1 MKCDYFNGL
10 LMFKYLAMFF
20 RMLKRSCFSMD
31 KYLVTSFKRSC
42 KSPRLRDQLMKNDIP
57 CVSSVADERCD
68 VAMIQLVDLV
78 EEQRIASLLVIRI
91 EAVDDVPHHEE
102 SRIVVIQRLAD
113 TEVLALRELVVSQML
128 GFGLECD
135 GRRGGHTS

>member
-1 MKCDYFNGL
+1 
-10 LMFKYLAMFF
+10 
-20 RMLKRSCFSMD
+20 
-31 KYLVTSFKRSC
+31 
-42 KSPRLRDQLMKNDIP
+42 
-57 CVSSVADERCD
+57 
-68 VAMIQLVDLV
+68 MIQLVDLV